1 MAANKLQSPSN
12 KTSMT
17 IRSWVQWAIIFTMS
31 TVGVD
36 SHTQNQLDASDTAP
50 IARQH
55 WCQSCSDSCNHSL
68 PGLILTGEQQ
78 PGSTAVDLIFFAA
91 VTWVTKQSHSLL
103 VSHGQKIYS
112 TFVRGYG
119 PSTQRIIRGYYC
131 ILFLCSVSFQ
141 LLSDENRAECLSITA
156 SHQFWNGK
164 FARLHVLRRYLT
176 ILDWSRFSIL
186 LASCLFFATKL
197 DSRFLLSL
205 QLCTSSPRLMTAEIH

>member
-1 MAANKLQSPSN
+1 MTTMAANKLQSPSN

-17 IRSWVQWAIIFTMS
+17 ICSWVQWAIIFTMS

-78 PGSTAVDLIFFAA
+78 HGSTAVDLIF
-91 VTWVTKQSHSLL
+91 S
-103 VSHGQKIYS
+103 
-112 TFVRGYG
+112 

-156 SHQFWNGK
+156 SH
-164 FARLHVLRRYLT
+164 
-176 ILDWSRFSIL
+176 L
-186 LASCLFFATKL
+186 LFGMANS
-197 DSRFLLSL
+197 
-205 QLCTSSPRLMTAEIH
+205 QGYMSSEDT

>member
-12 KTSMT
+12 KASMT
-17 IRSWVQWAIIFTMS
+17 IHSWVQRAIIFTMS

-36 SHTQNQLDASDTAP
+36 SHTQNQLDASHTAP

-55 WCQSCSDSCNHSL
+55 RCQSCSDSCNHSL

-78 PGSTAVDLIFFAA
+78 HGSTAVDLIFFAA

-103 VSHGQKIYS
+103 VSHGQKTYS
-112 TFVRGYG
+112 TFVRWYG
-119 PSTQRIIRGYYC
+119 PSTQHIIRGYYC

-156 SHQFWNGK
+156 SHLLFGMANSQG
-164 FARLHVLRRYLT
+164 YMSS
-176 ILDWSRFSIL
+176 LD
-186 LASCLFFATKL
+186 T
-197 DSRFLLSL
+197 
-205 QLCTSSPRLMTAEIH
+205 